1 MKKLGDFYS
10 KYFAMKPRRNVGIMF
25 YEVFFMIYSQ
35 AYGIYQQSRNA
46 SWQFLLDN
54 KIDRLPVKLSSI
66 CRENNYILCKDSKI
80 HYLKPLQLGAT
91 FYANSTWYIV
101 FSDRISVQ
109 AQRYTIAHELG
120 HIFLGHSLV
129 DGKYGRT
136 FATSPEEYQAERFAI
151 DILAPACVLW
161 GLNLH
166 SAEDIARVCNIS
178 MTSATKRARRM
189 EELYRRNMFLSQPLE
204 RQVYQQF
211 RRFISENR

>member
-1 MKKLGDFYS
+1 
-10 KYFAMKPRRNVGIMF
+10 
-25 YEVFFMIYSQ
+25 MIYSQ

-46 SWQFLLDN
+46 SWQFLIDN

-66 CRENNYILCKDSKI
+66 CKENNYILCKDSKV
-80 HYLKPLQLGAT
+80 HYLPSQQLGVT
-91 FYANSTWYIV
+91 FYANSTWYII
-101 FSDRISVQ
+101 FSDRINVQ

-136 FATSPEEYQAERFAI
+136 FASSSEEYQAERFAI

-166 SAEDIARVCNIS
+166 TPEDIARVCNIS
-178 MTSATKRARRM
+178 MTSAQKRAKRM
-189 EELYRRNMFLSQPLE
+189 EELYRRNMFLSHPLE
-204 RQVYQQF
+204 RQVYKQF
-211 RRFISENR
+211 EKFIKENK